1 MINFC
6 STMSESQK
14 DELLLLGYQAIQTI
28 NNFCLLF
35 NKKYLR
41 TVYFALIRVFSEQ
54 IGTFYNALG
63 HNHMAT
69 MFLLS

>member
-1 MINFC
+1 
-6 STMSESQK
+6 MSESQK

-28 NNFCLLF
+28 NNFCLFF

-41 TVYFALIRVFSEQ
+41 TDYFALIRVFSEQ

-63 HNHMAT
+63 HNHVSNT
-69 MFLLS
+69 FPLS